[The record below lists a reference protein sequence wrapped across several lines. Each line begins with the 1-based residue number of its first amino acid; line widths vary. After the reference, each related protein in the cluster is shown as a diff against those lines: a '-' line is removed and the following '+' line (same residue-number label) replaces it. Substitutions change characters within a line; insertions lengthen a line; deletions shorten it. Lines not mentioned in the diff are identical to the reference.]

1 GRRVNQKWEGRL
13 YWNSGAGLGG
23 FFGPW
28 HTRVQ
33 AVLTFEVEHVDDPKE
48 FRARFMKDTA
58 NIPETKRRELDE
70 GIEAILSMGPVPT
83 YRLTGRFRCTGTM
96 NMCVLT
102 QGGITGSYTPPISI
116 TLPKEVAY
124 RDYLSPEAIARRTT
138 QLRKAAA
145 NNGLT
150 WTKDME

>member
-1 GRRVNQKWEGRL
+1 VPPARLLSPPASPAMWRLLGAVFVLVFISTTTREGDADKRGQPPSVTGLVTDLPQRPGRRVNQKWEGRL

-83 YRLTGRFRCTGTM
+83 YRLTGRFRCTGT
-96 NMCVLT
+96 
-102 QGGITGSYTPPISI
+102 
-116 TLPKEVAY
+116 
-124 RDYLSPEAIARRTT
+124 
-138 QLRKAAA
+138 
-145 NNGLT
+145 
-150 WTKDME
+150 